1 MAAVAT
7 AVVAGGGAGGG
18 SGSSPSHSYCNIT
31 NNSYLMGILEY
42 NYYINFEQ
50 YFFILHFLK
59 KMFLPVTW

>member
-18 SGSSPSHSYCNIT
+18 SSSSPSHSYCNIT

-42 NYYINFEQ
+42 NIKFEQ
-50 YFFILHFLK
+50 YSFILHFLNK
-59 KMFLPVTW
+59 KVFLPVTW